1 MASSARAKARPA
13 RGFRAAPKPSRLLPP
28 MRSRPR
34 PVLAALLAAL
44 LALAALSCAGCAS
57 RPPARGTTCVW
68 IAGRPEPAFDPG
80 GPPDPLRWSLER
92 LLARGLVEEDSSG
105 ALVPGAAERW
115 EWSADSLA
123 LTFHLRPGL
132 VFADGSPCVSA
143 DFRRA
148 LDTGLG
154 RTDHGSRAWL
164 LSAVSGVERVR
175 AGRPL
180 PPLGVETPDPRTL
193 VLRLARRDPLLPARL
208 ALPGLSAPWSDSGS
222 GGWRDAAGLGPYR
235 VLGEE
240 PGRALTLLRRAGA
253 PGPDTILVRFQPLAG
268 RVLTF
273 LRANAADLVWPLPA
287 TLDAAAAPQGFRLG
301 VRAAEP
307 ARTLLLVMRAD
318 LPPTSRL
325 ATRYALAHSVNRDRV
340 LELLGARARRLGS
353 WLPGAGPYDFPA
365 LDEGQARE
373 WMGRGKLGQAFHV
386 VMGYDADGAGA
397 AVARAL
403 QEEWSRLGIYAELRP
418 LRGPKLARELLG
430 GLSHLALVEEQPW
443 THDPAGTLAS
453 LVMPLRGPAVGAFRT
468 GWRTREFD
476 GLLGLAGGSTF
487 PGPDAAQARL
497 REDLVVLPLAG
508 LPWVWLARENA
519 APLSFHP
526 HFGPGCAGGG
536 WSTPAGSAAAGS
548 PGGPPLPTKR

>member
-1 MASSARAKARPA
+1 MNPR
-13 RGFRAAPKPSRLLPP
+13 
-28 MRSRPR
+28 MR
-34 PVLAALLAAL
+34 PVLAVLLAAVL
-44 LALAALSCAGCAS
+44 VLAALCCAGCAD
-57 RPPARGTTCVW
+57 RQPARGTSFVW
-68 IAGRPEPAFDPG
+68 VAGRLEPVFDPG

-92 LLARGLVEEDSSG
+92 LLTRGLVEEDSSG
-105 ALVPGAAERW
+105 AVVAGAAERW

-132 VFADGSPCVSA
+132 VFADGSACGSA

-148 LDTGLG
+148 LCAGLG
-154 RTDHGSRAWL
+154 REDHGSRAWL

-180 PPLGVETPDPRTL
+180 PPLGIETPDPRTL
-193 VLRLARRDPLLPARL
+193 VLRLTRRDPQLPAKL
-208 ALPGLSAPWSDSGS
+208 ALPGLSAPWSDSAS
-222 GGWRDAAGLGPYR
+222 GGWRDAVGLGPYL

-240 PGRALTLLRRAGA
+240 PGRALTLVRRADA
-253 PGPDTILVRFQPLAG
+253 AGPDTIHVRFQPLAA

-287 TLDAAAAPQGFRLG
+287 ALDVAAVPQGFRLG
-301 VRAAEP
+301 VRAGEP
-307 ARTLLLVMRAD
+307 ARALLLVMRAD

-340 LELLGARARRLGS
+340 LELLGARAGRLGS
-353 WLPGAGPYDFPA
+353 WLPGAGLYDFPA

-386 VMGYDADGAGA
+386 VMAYDADGAGA
-397 AVARAL
+397 TVARAL

-418 LRGPKLARELLG
+418 LRGPKLARELLV

-476 GLLGLAGGSTF
+476 GLLAPARGSTS
-487 PGPDAAQARL
+487 PGPNAAQDRL
-497 REDLVVLPLAG
+497 REDLTVLPLAR
-508 LPWVWLARENA
+508 LPWVWLARENGA
-519 APLSFHP
+519 TLFFHP
-526 HFGPGCAGGG
+526 RFGPGCAGLG
-536 WSTPAGSAAAGS
+536 WSAPTGPVVAGSS
-548 PGGPPLPTKR
+548 GGPPPKGR

>member
-1 MASSARAKARPA
+1 MHGRTLAWPRTRGQRLTRGGFRVARKPA
-13 RGFRAAPKPSRLLPP
+13 RLRRPMKPRTPP
-28 MRSRPR
+28 
-34 PVLAALLAAL
+34 VATVL
-44 LALAALSCAGCAS
+44 LALAALCCAGCAA
-57 RPPARGTTCVW
+57 RPPARGTSFVW
-68 IAGRPEPAFDPG
+68 IAGRLEPAFDPG

-132 VFADGSPCVSA
+132 VFADGAPCGSA

-148 LDTGLG
+148 LGTGLG
-154 RTDHGSRAWL
+154 RGDHGSRAWL

-180 PPLGVETPDPRTL
+180 PPLGIETPDPRTL
-193 VLRLARRDPLLPARL
+193 VLRLARRDPLLPAKL
-208 ALPGLSAPWSDSGS
+208 ALPGLSAPWSDSVS
-222 GGWRDAAGLGPYR
+222 GGWRGAAGLGPYR

-240 PGRALTLLRRAGA
+240 PGRALTLVRRAGA
-253 PGPDTILVRFQPLAG
+253 AGPDTILVRFQPLAA

-287 TLDAAAAPQGFRLG
+287 ALDAGAALPGFQLG
-301 VRAAEP
+301 VRAAAP

-325 ATRYALAHSVNRDRV
+325 ATRCALAHSVNRDRV
-340 LELLGARARRLGS
+340 LELLGVRGARLGS
-353 WLPGAGPYDFPA
+353 WVPGAGLYDFPA

-373 WMGRGKLGQAFHV
+373 WMERGKLGQAFHV

-397 AVARAL
+397 SVARAL
-403 QEEWSRLGIYAELRP
+403 QEEWSKLGIYAELRP
-418 LRGPKLARELLG
+418 LRGPKLARELQA

-443 THDPAGTLAS
+443 TGDPAGTLAS

-468 GWRTREFD
+468 GWRTRDFD
-476 GLLGLAGGSTF
+476 GLLGPVRGSAS
-487 PGPDAAQARL
+487 PGPEAAQARL
-497 REDLVVLPLAG
+497 REDLVVLPLAR
-508 LPWVWLARENA
+508 LPWVWLARQNGS
-519 APLSFHP
+519 PLSFHP
-526 HFGPGCAGGG
+526 RLGPGCPGVGWPATAG
-536 WSTPAGSAAAGS
+536 AGSLGGAS
-548 PGGPPLPTKR
+548 PRRR